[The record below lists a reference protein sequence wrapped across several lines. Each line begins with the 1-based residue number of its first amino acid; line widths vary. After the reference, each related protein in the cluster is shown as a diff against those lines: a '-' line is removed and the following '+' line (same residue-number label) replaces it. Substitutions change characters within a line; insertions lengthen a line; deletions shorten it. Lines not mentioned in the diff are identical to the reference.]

1 MAIARRKIAVHN
13 PGRNRQQK
21 RRKMSA
27 KQIRIFGTKRQKAA
41 LKAARHR
48 KRSKPV
54 KVSRRRNAP
63 VRRRK
68 QKRNIGELVS
78 LTLGAPFTGNPGGK
92 GKTMAAKKRHHRTRT
107 KPTSHRR
114 HTRRNAGARVAT
126 RRRRNYGRRRHVVH
140 HNRRR
145 RNPGMGGGFMGEVSS
160 ALFIIAGAAGSR
172 LLTQAVLGT
181 SNTGIMGYGANLAA
195 GGVLAFAVKSFL
207 HNAKGAADVFKGAVV
222 GVVLRLIAD
231 YTPFGT
237 YLSSSGLGDYQMSNW
252 VTPQIYADPLNSAQ
266 IRIPQGWG
274 TGAPVVTATVP
285 ATAGLSG
292 LYDGG
297 GLYG

>member
-13 PGRNRQQK
+13 PGRKRKRNRG
-21 RRKMSA
+21 KMTA
-27 KQIRIFGTKRQKAA
+27 KQIRFFGTKRQKAA
-41 LKAARHR
+41 LKAHR
-48 KRSKPV
+48 NRSKPA

-78 LTLGAPFTGNPGGK
+78 LTLGAPFAGNPGGK
-92 GKTMAAKKRHHRTRT
+92 GKTMAAKKRQHRKRT

-114 HTRRNAGARVAT
+114 HTKRNAGARVAT
-126 RRRRNYGRRRHVVH
+126 RRRRNYGRRHVVRH
-140 HNRRR
+140 RGRR
-145 RNPGMGGGFMGEVSS
+145 RNPGLGGGFMGEVSS

-266 IRIPQGWG
+266 VRIPQGWG
-274 TGAPVVTATVP
+274 TGAPAVTAVP